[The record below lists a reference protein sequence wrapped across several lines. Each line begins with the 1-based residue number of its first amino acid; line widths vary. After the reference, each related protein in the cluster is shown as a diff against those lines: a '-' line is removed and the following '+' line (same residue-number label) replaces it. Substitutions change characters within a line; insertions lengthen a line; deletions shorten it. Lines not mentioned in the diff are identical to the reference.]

1 MRSQVRRALLL
12 LRRSINL
19 GSGYAPCAPYNV
31 IHVTKVVEEIPLLLL
46 TQLASPGR
54 MVIPVRTD
62 SDRHDVMIQIDKDAA
77 GDVSQKELPD
87 LL

>member
-12 LRRSINL
+12 LRRVINL
-19 GSGYAPCAPYNV
+19 GSGYVPCAPYNV
-31 IHVTKVVEEIPLLLL
+31 IHVTKVVEEIPPLLL

-54 MVIPVRTD
+54 MVIPIRTD
-62 SDRHDVMIQIDKDAA
+62 GRDVMVQVDKNAA
-77 GDVSQKELPD
+77 GNVSQKELSD

>member
-1 MRSQVRRALLL
+1 MRRQVRQALLL
-12 LRRSINL
+12 ARSHVIKVY
-19 GSGYAPCAPYNV
+19 SGYAPCAPYDV
-31 IHVTKVVEEIPLLLL
+31 IHVSNVMEEIPPPLL

-62 SDRHDVMIQIDKDAA
+62 GRDAMIQVDKDTA
-77 GDVSQKELPD
+77 GNVSQKELSD